1 MYAYTDVWMYGMY
14 LVLCL
19 YVRMSVRMSV
29 CTYVH
34 MFNVLVHAM

>member
-19 YVRMSVRMSV
+19 YVRMSV